1 MSIGLGGWG
10 GWAIKACRHRWLR
23 FRASER
29 FPHDSA
35 APNAPD
41 VGLSPRACRRHARNS
56 TPHPRSPGCRGRPSP
71 ICPTGGLIGGDGGY
85 GDTQDFSARALVRL
99 GLGAILQSAE
109 AGFCDAWIRLR
120 RCTPDTACADM
131 MTACRPRRLITTLS
145 ARGRQLPPCF
155 TLSATCRTLSRTA
168 AWTVQSRPC
177 YNSVPVSINGWVQ
190 CLTGF
195 YKHMNC
201 EFFNQHLPFS

>member
-1 MSIGLGGWG
+1 M
-10 GWAIKACRHRWLR
+10 AIKACRHRWLR

-155 TLSATCRTLSRTA
+155 TLSATCRTLPGPCSRGHAT
-168 AWTVQSRPC
+168 T
-177 YNSVPVSINGWVQ
+177 
-190 CLTGF
+190 
-195 YKHMNC
+195 
-201 EFFNQHLPFS
+201 PFQ